1 MDGIGQA
8 TNSDVN
14 NLSWMWKRAPGYFD
28 VVGYTGTGSNRTVSH
43 NLGVTPEMM
52 WIKCRSNTDNW
63 AVFHKDLGATK
74 VIFLNNNIAASTL
87 STRFNDTAPTSS
99 VFTVGTD
106 NEVNGSGRTYIA
118 YLFAT
123 VAGVSKVGSYT
134 GNGSSQ
140 NIDCGFSSGARFVL
154 IKKTDSSQD
163 WVVFDS
169 QRGIVAGND
178 PWLGLNNTDAETNG
192 YDAVDPYSAGFSVGP
207 DVPGIVNANGSSFI
221 FYAIA

>member
-1 MDGIGQA
+1 
-8 TNSDVN
+8 
-14 NLSWMWKRAPGYFD
+14 
-28 VVGYTGTGSNRTVSH
+28 
-43 NLGVTPEMM
+43 MM
-52 WIKCRSNTDNW
+52 WIKCRSNADNW
-63 AVFHKDLGATK
+63 AVYHSGIGATK
-74 VIFLNNNIAASTL
+74 VIFLNNDIAASTL

-106 NEVNGSGRTYIA
+106 AEVNGSGRTYIA

-154 IKKTDSSQD
+154 IKKVTSTGSWQVYDTT
-163 WVVFDS
+163 
-169 QRGIVAGND
+169 RGIVAGND
-178 PWLGLNNTDAETNG
+178 PKLLLNETNAEDTG
-192 YDAVDPYSAGFSVGP
+192 GDDIDPYSAGFAVTSTGATNES
-207 DVPGIVNANGSSFI
+207 GETFI

>member
-1 MDGIGQA
+1 MIVKRRTGGGA
-8 TNSDVN
+8 
-14 NLSWMWKRAPGYFD
+14 SWTTY
-28 VVGYTGTGSNRTVSH
+28 VS
-43 NLGVTPEMM
+43 
-52 WIKCRSNTDNW
+52 
-63 AVFHKDLGATK
+63 DLGATK
-74 VIFLNNNIAASTL
+74 YLRVNNTNAAATS
-87 STRFNDTAPTSS
+87 SGFWNDTAPTSS
-99 VFTVGTD
+99 VFTVGSD
-106 NEVNGSGRTYIA
+106 ADVNGSGEDYIA

-140 NIDCGFSSGARFVL
+140 NIDCGFSNGARFVL

-169 QRGIVAGND
+169 VRGIVSGND
-178 PWLGLNNTDAETNG
+178 PWIGLNNSDAETTG

-207 DVPGIVNANGSSFI
+207 DVPGIVNANGSLFI